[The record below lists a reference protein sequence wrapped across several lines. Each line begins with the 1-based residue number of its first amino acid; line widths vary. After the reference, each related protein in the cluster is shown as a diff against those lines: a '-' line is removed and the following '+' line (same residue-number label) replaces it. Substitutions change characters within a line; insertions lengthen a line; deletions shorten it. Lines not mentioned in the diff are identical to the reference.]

1 MIAMV
6 DYGVGNLFSL
16 KSSLAHLGLEAV
28 VTADPDEIRAADRLI
43 LPGVGAFGDAMEK
56 LTATGLVPAIKE
68 EARKKPL
75 LGICLG
81 MQLLFEKS
89 YEYGEHQG
97 LGFVQGEVCPLEPDL
112 KDPALKVPQIGWN
125 ALHILRDDP
134 LFQYIQEGEYVYY
147 VHSYYGRHCTASTL
161 AVSDYSIP
169 VTGVVR
175 AGKVYGTQFH
185 PEKSGDTGLRI
196 LKAVAEL
203 WGNIMKRYPAIDL
216 RNGQVVRLTQGDY
229 DKMTVYGTDPCAQ
242 ARQFVAAG
250 AKYLH
255 VVDLDGAKDG
265 TLSNYD
271 TIAALAKQG
280 GLYIEVGG
288 GIRTEERIEKYLSLG
303 VGRCILGSVAVTDF
317 EFTARMLQK
326 YGDQIAVGVDA
337 KDGFVAIHGWKE
349 VSAEKGVD
357 FCKRLAA
364 AGCKAIIYT
373 DIACD
378 GAMQGTN
385 LALYRQL
392 SAEVPGVEFTASGGI
407 SSEAE
412 LLELERM
419 GVAAAIL
426 GKSLYTGALDLA
438 RCVQLVQK

>member
-1 MIAMV
+1 M
-6 DYGVGNLFSL
+6 
-16 KSSLAHLGLEAV
+16 
-28 VTADPDEIRAADRLI
+28 
-43 LPGVGAFGDAMEK
+43 K
-56 LTATGLVPAIKE
+56 L
-68 EARKKPL
+68 
-75 LGICLG
+75 
-81 MQLLFEKS
+81 
-89 YEYGEHQG
+89 
-97 LGFVQGEVCPLEPDL
+97 
-112 KDPALKVPQIGWN
+112 
-125 ALHILRDDP
+125 
-134 LFQYIQEGEYVYY
+134 
-147 VHSYYGRHCTASTL
+147 
-161 AVSDYSIP
+161 
-169 VTGVVR
+169 
-175 AGKVYGTQFH
+175 
-185 PEKSGDTGLRI
+185 
-196 LKAVAEL
+196 
-203 WGNIMKRYPAIDL
+203 YPAIDL

-265 TLSNYD
+265 ILSNYD

-317 EFTARMLQK
+317 EFTVRMLQK
-326 YGDQIAVGVDA
+326 YGNQIAVGVDA

-357 FCKRLAA
+357 FCKRLAD
-364 AGCKAIIYT
+364 AGCRPIIYT

>member
-1 MIAMV
+1 MIAIV

-16 KSSLAHLGLEAV
+16 KSSLAHLGLKAV
-28 VTADPDEIRAADRLI
+28 VTADPARLRAADRII

-56 LTATGLVPAIKE
+56 LTATGLVPVIKE

-196 LKAVAEL
+196 LKAFAEL
-203 WGNIMKRYPAIDL
+203 
-216 RNGQVVRLTQGDY
+216 
-229 DKMTVYGTDPCAQ
+229 
-242 ARQFVAAG
+242 
-250 AKYLH
+250 
-255 VVDLDGAKDG
+255 
-265 TLSNYD
+265 
-271 TIAALAKQG
+271 
-280 GLYIEVGG
+280 
-288 GIRTEERIEKYLSLG
+288 
-303 VGRCILGSVAVTDF
+303 
-317 EFTARMLQK
+317 
-326 YGDQIAVGVDA
+326 
-337 KDGFVAIHGWKE
+337 
-349 VSAEKGVD
+349 
-357 FCKRLAA
+357 
-364 AGCKAIIYT
+364 
-373 DIACD
+373 
-378 GAMQGTN
+378 
-385 LALYRQL
+385 
-392 SAEVPGVEFTASGGI
+392 
-407 SSEAE
+407 
-412 LLELERM
+412 
-419 GVAAAIL
+419 
-426 GKSLYTGALDLA
+426 
-438 RCVQLVQK
+438 

>member
-1 MIAMV
+1 MKHS
-6 DYGVGNLFSL
+6 DTLW
-16 KSSLAHLGLEAV
+16 E
-28 VTADPDEIRAADRLI
+28 
-43 LPGVGAFGDAMEK
+43 
-56 LTATGLVPAIKE
+56 
-68 EARKKPL
+68 RK
-75 LGICLG
+75 
-81 MQLLFEKS
+81 
-89 YEYGEHQG
+89 
-97 LGFVQGEVCPLEPDL
+97 
-112 KDPALKVPQIGWN
+112 
-125 ALHILRDDP
+125 
-134 LFQYIQEGEYVYY
+134 
-147 VHSYYGRHCTASTL
+147 
-161 AVSDYSIP
+161 
-169 VTGVVR
+169 
-175 AGKVYGTQFH
+175 
-185 PEKSGDTGLRI
+185 
-196 LKAVAEL
+196 
-203 WGNIMKRYPAIDL
+203 IMKLYPAIDL

-288 GIRTEERIEKYLSLG
+288 GIRTEERIETYLSLG

-317 EFTARMLQK
+317 EFTARMLQQ
-326 YGDQIAVGVDA
+326 YGDKIAVGVDA
-337 KDGFVAIHGWKE
+337 KDGYVAIHGWKE

-357 FCKRLAA
+357 FCKRLAT

-392 SAEVPGVEFTASGGI
+392 SAEVRGVEFTASGGI